1 MNRQPIGIMPKR
13 FWQEERLEKL
23 KECIQRY
30 TNAYCPIKEEWI
42 KEYNELLAE
51 LNANNN

>member
-1 MNRQPIGIMPKR
+1 MSKPPLGIMPKI

-23 KECIQRY
+23 KECIQRHIDVY
-30 TNAYCPIKEEWI
+30 SPIKEEWV

-51 LNANNN
+51 LNTKN